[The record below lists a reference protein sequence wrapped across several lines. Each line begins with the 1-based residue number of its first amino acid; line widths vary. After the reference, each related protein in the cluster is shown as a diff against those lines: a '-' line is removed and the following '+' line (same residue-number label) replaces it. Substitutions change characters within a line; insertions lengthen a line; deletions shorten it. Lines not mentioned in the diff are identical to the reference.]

1 MPPQP
6 YVPRWIKV
14 NMKFSHEGSTML
26 VGLNFLGP
34 VGRPTEAQ
42 LIALCSSI
50 VTNLWPGMQ
59 AWMSGGYQ
67 LIMVEAT
74 DRYDVG
80 GAYGSY
86 TPPTPQLGTAAGDS
100 IPANVACCISWKTG
114 LSGRTA
120 HGRTYAFGF
129 VDTHFTGS
137 AAISALIVQLSNWAQ
152 SLITYAG
159 ATGIAVDYC
168 VLSLKDDLL
177 RPVNGYAIDSIADSQ
192 RRRLPGRGY

>member
-14 NMKFSHEGSTML
+14 NLKFSHEGSTML
-26 VGLNFLGP
+26 FGLNFIGP

-42 LIALCSSI
+42 LITLCTSI
-50 VTNLWPGMQ
+50 VTNIWPGMQ
-59 AWMSGGYQ
+59 AYMSAGYQ

-100 IPANVACCISWKTG
+100 LPANVALCISWKTG

-120 HGRTYAFGF
+120 HGRSYAFGF

-137 AAISALIVQLSNWAQ
+137 AAVSALIVQLANLAQ
-152 SLITYAG
+152 TLITYG
-159 ATGIAVDYC
+159 GGIGIAVDYG

-177 RPVNGYAIDSIADSQ
+177 RPINGYAIDSIADSQ

>member
-26 VGLNFLGP
+26 FGLNFIGP

-42 LIALCSSI
+42 LITLCTSI
-50 VTNLWPGMQ
+50 VTNIWPGMQ
-59 AWMSGGYQ
+59 AYMSGGYQ

-100 IPANVACCISWKTG
+100 IPANVALCISWKTG

-120 HGRTYAFGF
+120 HGRSYAFGF

-137 AAISALIVQLSNWAQ
+137 AAVSALIVQLANLAQ
-152 SLITYAG
+152 TLITYG
-159 ATGIAVDYC
+159 GGIGIAVDYA

-177 RPVNGYAIDSIADSQ
+177 RPINGYAIDSIADSQ